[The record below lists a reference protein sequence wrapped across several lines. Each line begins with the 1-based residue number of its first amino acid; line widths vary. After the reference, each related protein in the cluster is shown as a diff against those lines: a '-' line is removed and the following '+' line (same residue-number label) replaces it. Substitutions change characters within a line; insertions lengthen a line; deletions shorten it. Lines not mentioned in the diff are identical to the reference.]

1 MATDNVSVVL
11 LGLGGV
17 GKSCICLKLTQPS
30 QAIPHEH
37 IITPWTDTFQHR
49 IYLRKDKSV
58 LLDID
63 DTAGQ
68 EEMRALSEVKLDN
81 KDAVILV
88 LSLSDEK
95 SLDTAANWFE
105 RAREK
110 YQKVQLETASQSKN
124 SRKSKDKGALPL
136 PIVVAC
142 NKCDLS
148 GNDIKISRE
157 TISEKIRLPAN
168 QIIYTSA
175 KTNHNVQE
183 LFKTAAELVLNT
195 GARGSQNGCVHVTM

>member
-95 SLDTAANWFE
+95 SLDIAANWFE

-195 GARGSQNGCVHVTM
+195 GARGSQNGCCVTM

>member
-157 TISEKIRLPAN
+157 TISEKIRLPPN

-195 GARGSQNGCVHVTM
+195 GARGSQNGCVTM

>member
-195 GARGSQNGCVHVTM
+195 GARGSQNGCVTM

>member
-17 GKSCICLKLTQPS
+17 GKSCLCLKLTQPS

-68 EEMRALSEVKLDN
+68 EEMRALSEVKLNN

-88 LSLSDEK
+88 LSIGDEK

-110 YQKVQLETASQSKN
+110 YQKAQLEAASQTKN
-124 SRKSKDKGALPL
+124 SRKSKDKGAPPL

-142 NKCDLS
+142 NKSDLS
-148 GNDIKISRE
+148 GKDIKISRDE
-157 TISEKIRLPAN
+157 ISEKIKLPAN

-175 KTNHNVQE
+175 KKNENVQE
-183 LFKTAAELVLNT
+183 LFKRAADLVLNT
-195 GARGSQNGCVHVTM
+195 GATGSQKDCQIM

>member
-195 GARGSQNGCVHVTM
+195 GARGSQNDPGCVTM

>member
-1 MATDNVSVVL
+1 
-11 LGLGGV
+11 
-17 GKSCICLKLTQPS
+17 
-30 QAIPHEH
+30 
-37 IITPWTDTFQHR
+37 
-49 IYLRKDKSV
+49 
-58 LLDID
+58 
-63 DTAGQ
+63 
-68 EEMRALSEVKLDN
+68 
-81 KDAVILV
+81 V

-195 GARGSQNGCVHVTM
+195 GARGSQNGCVTM